1 MNKYDV
7 LSDLDLIVDDE
18 NAKNVAS
25 WIAALSDGEYLSK
38 FNYTEE
44 AVNDAVDALERLNS
58 RIDFVVSDG
67 KGVIYACL
75 NGLDNLVKT
84 LTDYMEDDATRDTDA
99 RYNVRAYIPFS
110 CNALI
115 VCEEPARDALD
126 DLDIYQLICLLKL

>member
-7 LSDLDLIVDDE
+7 LSDLDLIVDDD

-44 AVNDAVDALERLNS
+44 AVNEAVDALERLNS

-75 NGLDNLVKT
+75 NGFDNLVKT

-99 RYNVRAYIPFS
+99 RYNVRAFIPFS

-115 VCEEPARDALD
+115 VCEESARDALD

>member
-1 MNKYDV
+1 MKKYDV

-18 NAKNVAS
+18 NAKNVES

-44 AVNDAVDALERLNS
+44 AVNDAVDALKRLNS

-75 NGLDNLVKT
+75 TGFDNLVKT

-99 RYNVRAYIPFS
+99 RYNVRAYNPFC

-115 VCEEPARDALD
+115 VCNEPARDALD